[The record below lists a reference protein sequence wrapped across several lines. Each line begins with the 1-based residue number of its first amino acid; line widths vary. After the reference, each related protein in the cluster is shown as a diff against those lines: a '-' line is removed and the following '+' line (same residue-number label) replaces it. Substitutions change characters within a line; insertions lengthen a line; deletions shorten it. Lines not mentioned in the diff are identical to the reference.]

1 VGYRKAAHA
10 FCRGPFGNTEVASPM
25 ILQKCSH
32 DFDLFAWW
40 TGKACQTVQSFGGLY
55 QFRPEQAPAGAAA
68 RCLDCPAAIERNCPY
83 SAIRLLRE
91 STELHYALPDSSPEG
106 IERALQGSQGR
117 CVYACGNDA
126 VDHQTVNLLFDGGI
140 SVQHCMESHTWGRD
154 RETRIFLTGGEI
166 RGDARKITV
175 YRFSDRKVFEWDA
188 ALESGDAK
196 HESSYVLGNDG
207 LMRDWVDS
215 MRTLSPEAYAARFH
229 SSIQAHAMAFAAEW
243 SRVSGGHPVPI
254 ATL

>member
-1 VGYRKAAHA
+1 
-10 FCRGPFGNTEVASPM
+10 
-25 ILQKCSH
+25 
-32 DFDLFAWW
+32 
-40 TGKACQTVQSFGGLY
+40 
-55 QFRPEQAPAGAAA
+55 
-68 RCLDCPAAIERNCPY
+68 
-83 SAIRLLRE
+83 
-91 STELHYALPDSSPEG
+91 
-106 IERALQGSQGR
+106 
-117 CVYACGNDA
+117 
-126 VDHQTVNLLFDGGI
+126 
-140 SVQHCMESHTWGRD
+140 MESHTWGRD

-207 LMRDWVDS
+207 LMRDWVDA